1 MPCEI
6 YHFAASVFCEYKKS
20 DLSILE
26 DIFMVI
32 LLKKLF
38 LPVSQFNSS

>member
-1 MPCEI
+1 MPCEMC
-6 YHFAASVFCEYKKS
+6 HFAVSVFCECKKS

-26 DIFMVI
+26 DIFMLI

-38 LPVSQFNSS
+38 LPVNPHIS